1 MSIVYNYMLYF
12 FIYSFL
18 GWVCE
23 SIYCSCL
30 QKKIINRGFLNGPV
44 CPVYGVG
51 ALIII
56 TGCWS
61 YRDSMIAVFI
71 SGMVLTSL
79 LEYITSDILEK
90 LFHAKWWDYSNH
102 KCNINGRVCLLN
114 STMFG
119 FMSVFVIEFLHPFI
133 ISKLDMMNI
142 TVLYVF
148 LILAIIAMIVDLIIT
163 AKALDS
169 LTIKV
174 DSLTALV
181 DDMKKI
187 HSKFKLYEDEE
198 FLRRLKKSPEEVAQK
213 LKIASSKY
221 GDLDIQEKIDE
232 IQLKFSAL
240 KQKAIIHR
248 RLFNAFPNMRSAGTK
263 KRDAHFQYIKKMLK
277 EKNR

>member
-56 TGCWS
+56 IGCWS
-61 YRDSMIAVFI
+61 YRDSMIGVFI
-71 SGMVLTSL
+71 SGMILTSM
-79 LEYITSDILEK
+79 LEYITATILEK

-102 KCNINGRVCLLN
+102 KCNINGKVCLLN

-119 FMSVFVIEFLHPFI
+119 IMSVFVVEFLHPFI
-133 ISKLDMMNI
+133 INNLEKMNT
-142 TVLYVF
+142 TVLYVL
-148 LILAIIAMIVDLIIT
+148 LIFAIITMISDLIVT
-163 AKALDS
+163 ARALGT
-169 LTIKV
+169 LTLKV
-174 DSLTALV
+174 DSLTMLV

-187 HSKFKLYEDEE
+187 HSKFKLYEDDE
-198 FLRRLKKSPEEVAQK
+198 FLSKLKKSPEEVAQK
-213 LKIASSKY
+213 LKMASS
-221 GDLDIQEKIDE
+221 QF
-232 IQLKFSAL
+232 KFSSL
-240 KQKAIIHR
+240 KQKAFIHR
-248 RLFNAFPNMRSAGTK
+248 RLINAFPNMRSSGNK
-263 KRDAHFQYIKKMLK
+263 KRDAHFQYIKKMLR
-277 EKNR
+277 EKNK